1 MTSIAAIHQGTHPR
15 QQGERRGASGNSRI
29 PGRRKCE
36 CRGSRRR
43 GLTRQALGVGAEHRV
58 EPVRRRFDLKWT
70 RKTYAAQASGEVA
83 TDVTIFQGP
92 GGTGGVVT
100 TAGIVFG
107 LTMFALLG
115 GDVITIAQVGSTLG
129 VGLLIE
135 TLVVRTFLVP
145 TIAVLLGRWLCHKPT
160 TITTTTHLSRAV
172 QDCEGAPR
180 LLGFGT

>member
-29 PGRRKCE
+29 PGRWKCE

-83 TDVTIFQGP
+83 TDVTILQGP
-92 GGTGGVVT
+92 GGGVAGAHAERLAVIIVSSSPNTNDAGENHILHHTVGATPVNSASGNRTSRGSALISRCRGGS
-100 TAGIVFG
+100 
-107 LTMFALLG
+107 AL
-115 GDVITIAQVGSTLG
+115 
-129 VGLLIE
+129 
-135 TLVVRTFLVP
+135 
-145 TIAVLLGRWLCHKPT
+145 
-160 TITTTTHLSRAV
+160 
-172 QDCEGAPR
+172 
-180 LLGFGT
+180 

>member
-100 TAGIVFG
+100 TARIVFG
-107 LTMFALLG
+107 LTMFALLR
-115 GDVITIAQVGSTLG
+115 GDVITIAHVPSPLS
-129 VGLLIE
+129 VGLLIQ
-135 TLVVRTFLVP
+135 TLVGRTVLVP
-145 TIAVLLGRWLCHKPT
+145 TLTVLFGRWIL
-160 TITTTTHLSRAV
+160 
-172 QDCEGAPR
+172 PR
-180 LLGFGT
+180 PQQ